1 MDKRR
6 KIAGDIGVK
15 AGLLDQRRRDRGIPS
30 DRREDDGALG

>member
-15 AGLLDQRRRDRGIPS
+15 AGLPDQSRRDGGIPP
-30 DRREDDGALG
+30 DRREDDSALG